1 LKNGEKDQFKPVL
14 VIDKKKLNEDGE
26 LTAPLKKGDKVGYI
40 KLEGKDGQE
49 LQFIN
54 GKVPQVDVVIGEDV
68 EKANWFVLT
77 MRGIGGFF
85 GDVWG
90 SISSTVKG
98 WF

>member
-1 LKNGEKDQFKPVL
+1 M
-14 VIDKKKLNEDGE
+14 
-26 LTAPLKKGDKVGYI
+26 TAPIKKGAKVGYI
-40 KLEGKDGQE
+40 TVETKDGE
-49 LQFIN
+49 PIEFLDAKSPA
-54 GKVPQVDVVIGEDV
+54 KVDLIAAEDV

-85 GDVWG
+85 ADIWN